1 MPFEILNWEHEATA
15 FLVGEKTNA
24 PTEQIVRHLLPW
36 AQAGWRAAEGAEV
49 AEKQPSAPW
58 TRASFDELLSFF
70 WRAIWAFSG
79 AAFLAALCL
88 TVPVGLLVL
97 VGMWITR

>member
-1 MPFEILNWEHEATA
+1 MSIASDFRDSIAQTTRTPILTPA
-15 FLVGEKTNA
+15 
-24 PTEQIVRHLLPW
+24 
-36 AQAGWRAAEGAEV
+36 AQATE
-49 AEKQPSAPW
+49 W
-58 TRASFDELLSFF
+58 TRASFGELLSFF